1 MILNGSNR
9 IKIRLS
15 EKSPLVIVN
24 KTSIENLV
32 KSAQYKDIRLEF
44 IELKEKKVSRKTYSV
59 INVLPNVVHPMSLC
73 LLYN

>member
-24 KTSIENLV
+24 KKSIENLV